1 MGCDPIFA
9 GFEPDLMQSFDYV
22 EPPTLED
29 LLACAS
35 DAGEDGVLLAGGQT
49 LLIMLRMSMS
59 MPDTVISLRSV
70 RDLTHITPRQDG
82 SLRIGAMAT
91 YRALTGPEVAERLPL
106 LARAAS
112 SVGSI
117 HIRTLG
123 TIGGAVAHADPA
135 ADVPAALLALD
146 AEYVIA
152 SLGGTATVAAADF
165 VTGLLQTRLEPGSVL
180 VEVVVPSQPAGA
192 RFGYRRFHMR
202 EGEYPMAQA
211 AVRLV
216 VEAGTIASARLVV
229 GGGGDRTERL
239 ADIEAWLV
247 GSSADPAL
255 GDELKSR
262 VERSVHPYT
271 DARGSSAW
279 KAEVV
284 GVMAKRALAD
294 ALQADAL
301 RPAA

>member
-1 MGCDPIFA
+1 MGCHPIFA
-9 GFEPDLMQSFDYV
+9 GFDPDLMQPFDYL
-22 EPPTLED
+22 EPPTLDD

-35 DAGEDGVLLAGGQT
+35 EAGEDGVLLAGGQT

-70 RDLTHITPRQDG
+70 RELTRITPQADG
-82 SLRIGAMAT
+82 SLRLGAMAT
-91 YRALTGPEVAERLPL
+91 YRALMGPEVADRMPL
-106 LARAAS
+106 LARTAS

-135 ADVPAALLALD
+135 ADVPAALMALD
-146 AEYVIA
+146 AEYVTA
-152 SLGGTATVAAADF
+152 SLGGTETIAAVDF
-165 VTGLLQTRLEPGSVL
+165 VTGLLQTRLHPGSVL
-180 VEVVVPSQPAGA
+180 VEVVVPSQPEGA
-192 RFGYRRFHMR
+192 RFGYRRFLMR

-239 ADIEAWLV
+239 TDIEAWLE
-247 GSSADPAL
+247 GSPADVTL
-255 GDELKSR
+255 GDEVKSR

-294 ALQADAL
+294 ALQA
-301 RPAA
+301 AA